1 VISHQ
6 SASMPPTNSKRKT
19 DDEAAEARRNRQ
31 KRRYAVTLMQS
42 FLQKIN
48 TSSSSSSS
56 TTTNGADDPAFVE
69 ALSLCHERFLH
80 VLAAE
85 LASNNTNTA
94 NGGVQRIAAPHV
106 EAAMQALGMEDLLQ
120 EAQHAC
126 NNHDRAKP
134 KKPPG
139 RTSTKSKKHQ
149 ARQFTEE
156 ELALQERLLASSKDK
171 VAIK

>member
-1 VISHQ
+1 
-6 SASMPPTNSKRKT
+6 MPPTKRKS
-19 DDEAAEARRNRQ
+19 DGEAAEARRNRQ

-42 FLQKIN
+42 FLQK
-48 TSSSSSSS
+48 TKTSSS
-56 TTTNGADDPAFVE
+56 TTTSNDADYPAFVE